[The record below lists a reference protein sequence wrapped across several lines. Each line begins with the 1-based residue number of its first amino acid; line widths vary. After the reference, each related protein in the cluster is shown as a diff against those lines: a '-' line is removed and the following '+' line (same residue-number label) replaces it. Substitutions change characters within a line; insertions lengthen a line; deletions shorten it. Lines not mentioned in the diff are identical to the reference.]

1 MQGVLEIL
9 HLLMLSFFMGWAYK
23 AVTGKVK
30 RRFTFG
36 LTVLSSVARDTTTGV
51 STLLSLGCG
60 AALSIG
66 VIEALRVGPKTKRL
80 NVRQ

>member
-30 RRFTFG
+30 RRFT
-36 LTVLSSVARDTTTGV
+36 VPAR
-51 STLLSLGCG
+51 
-60 AALSIG
+60 
-66 VIEALRVGPKTKRL
+66 
-80 NVRQ
+80 